1 MKKQIGDQVT
11 LNGKAYT
18 ISGFHK
24 RSYLLKDA
32 AGKEYKCG
40 PDKLDRIEAG
50 LPRQARAPRAPSS
63 ALALGYFERAISFA
77 KLFQNHGKQVAAF
90 DLQMPNKENAQTW
103 IDRIEGE
110 LSPENLHCDGEIS
123 HAAAMKKARVLNAAL
138 AYVENI
144 LKGA

>member
-1 MKKQIGDQVT
+1 MKKQIGDQVS
-11 LNGKAYT
+11 LNGKQYT

-50 LPRQARAPRAPSS
+50 IPRQARAASPSV
-63 ALALGYFERAISFA
+63 ALRYFEKAISFA
-77 KLFQNHGKQVAAF
+77 KLFPNHGHPVSAF
-90 DLQMPNKENAQTW
+90 VQMPNKETAQAW
-103 IDRIEGE
+103 IDRIENE

-123 HAAAMKKARVLNAAL
+123 HAAAMKKQRELNAAL
-138 AYVENI
+138 AYC
-144 LKGA
+144 LKVLE